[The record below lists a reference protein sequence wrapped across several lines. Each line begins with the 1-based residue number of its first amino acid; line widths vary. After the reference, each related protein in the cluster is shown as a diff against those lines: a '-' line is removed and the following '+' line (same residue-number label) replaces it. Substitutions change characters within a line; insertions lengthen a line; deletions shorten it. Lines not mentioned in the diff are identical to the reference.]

1 MSVWSLTSAAAALTR
16 LPWPGRW
23 ARPGSRAART
33 ARGLRWLLP
42 VLLVPAACLV
52 PPDAPVRAG
61 QPNTAPRIDLGSL
74 DPAAS
79 LFEADLGCP
88 CVGVRA
94 EVFDA
99 DDDALEVR
107 VATNVGRDGNRVRC
121 RIETRTPPAGFGQV
135 VEPLVVPTFHLAG
148 FPGETVHTI
157 SMYVTDADAF
167 SQPLS
172 DSEDC
177 AQIPAVDGGSDGP
190 FLIEQRWTVRFVSGL
205 GQCPGCRAPGT

>member
-1 MSVWSLTSAAAALTR
+1 MSPWSLTSAARHLTR
-16 LPWPGRW
+16 LPRQAAPEAAG
-23 ARPGSRAART
+23 ARAHRAAR
-33 ARGLRWLLP
+33 RLRWLVL
-42 VLLVPAACLV
+42 VLLLPTACLV

-61 QPNTAPRIDLGSL
+61 TPNTAPRFDLGSL

-88 CVGVRA
+88 CVGIRA

-157 SMYVTDADAF
+157 SMYVTDAEAF
-167 SQPLS
+167 TQPLS

-190 FLIEQRWTVRFVSGL
+190 FLIEQRWTVRFVAGL

>member
-1 MSVWSLTSAAAALTR
+1 MTSAVPALTR
-16 LPWPGRW
+16 VPWLVRVCAWVPR
-23 ARPGSRAART
+23 APRAAR
-33 ARGLRWLLP
+33 GLHILLL
-42 VLLVPAACLV
+42 VLLSPAACLV
-52 PPDAPVRAG
+52 SPDAPVRAG
-61 QPNTAPRIDLGSL
+61 KPNTAPRIDLGSL

-94 EVFDA
+94 ELFDA
-99 DDDALEVR
+99 DDDALEIR

-157 SMYVTDADAF
+157 SLYVTDADAF